1 MEPLCNLGTNIAK
14 YRKAVGIKQ
23 EQLAEQ
29 LNVSVSAVSQWET
42 GKTLPDISVIP
53 ILCYALGVTA
63 DELMDIDHE
72 KAEAQIREIRETA
85 EKLRDDGRLAKAEK
99 MLQDALKRFPNRCEL
114 LEPLMEAYL
123 RRIHLDEDNPS
134 EKEMQN
140 LHKLTSCAQKLL
152 ECSRDETQKNAARA
166 ALCIGLALS
175 GDHAK
180 ADAIALQMPSLP
192 QCRESL
198 LALMTKGH
206 AKLECLKTYNFL
218 LLLSFCNNLDRQ
230 AAVRLT
236 DGTPAYAPA
245 DEVALMQKSIDLLHL
260 LFEDQDFG
268 IFHGHLMR
276 AHLRI
281 ARLQTAQPKARK
293 TALEHLAAAA
303 DHAEAFLLP
312 TENKLQTSLFLRGQS
327 LGAYGTS
334 QENNATAELLEAL
347 QDNEFDGLRKT
358 KEFKEIVK
366 RLEKTAEK
374 RS

>member
-29 LNVSVSAVSQWET
+29 LSVSISAVSQWET

-85 EKLRDDGRLAKAEK
+85 VKLRDDGRLAKAEK

-114 LEPLMEAYL
+114 LEPLMEIYL
-123 RRIHLDEDNPS
+123 RRVHLDEDKPD
-134 EKEMQN
+134 EKALQN

-152 ECSRDETQKNAARA
+152 ECSREETQKNAARA
-166 ALCIGLALS
+166 ALCIGFALS
-175 GDHAK
+175 GDHAS

-198 LALMTKGH
+198 LTLMTKGQ

-230 AAVRLT
+230 ASVRLNN
-236 DGTPAYAPA
+236 GTHAYTPA
-245 DEVALMQKSIDLLHL
+245 DEIALTQKSIDLLHL

-268 IFHGHLMR
+268 IFHSHLVR

-281 ARLQTAQPKARK
+281 ARLQATLPKTRK
-293 TALEHLAAAA
+293 AALEHLAAAA

-312 TENKLQTSLFLRGQS
+312 AANQFQTSIFLRGQS

-334 QENNATAELLEAL
+334 QENNISAELLEAL
-347 QDNEFDGLRKT
+347 QNKEFDGLRKT

-366 RLEKTAEK
+366 RLEQTAEK
-374 RS
+374 RN